1 MVYLLVC
8 LVVFDCELIVAWL
21 YIMGILWGI
30 PYDAFLGRFGLVS
43 VRGWEDY
50 QAGVPLALFESP
62 GLMQNLR
69 FSSPSLL
76 LTLGSVSKL
85 QFIVSFWHFPSV
97 EHSSC
102 SEYLSVH
109 CSKLQCWVSLCILFR
124 EWETG
129 GLDLGIILSTSRESS
144 NKPKCFI

>member
-1 MVYLLVC
+1 
-8 LVVFDCELIVAWL
+8 
-21 YIMGILWGI
+21 MGILWGI
-30 PYDAFLGRFGLVS
+30 LYDAFLGRFGLVS

-76 LTLGSVSKL
+76 LTLGSESKL

-97 EHSSC
+97 
-102 SEYLSVH
+102 
-109 CSKLQCWVSLCILFR
+109 
-124 EWETG
+124 
-129 GLDLGIILSTSRESS
+129 
-144 NKPKCFI
+144 